1 MILFGYNFI
10 QDLLLFMEVVF
21 TDTQNTLLDGKYLI
35 LDRLGQ
41 GAYGEVFLTRHTGL
55 GVYRAVKRI
64 SRSRDIH
71 DTRRREAD
79 ALKSLSH
86 SSLPI
91 IYDID
96 EDDVYF
102 YIVEE
107 YIRGTS
113 LGEYVRGMGRLT
125 EDETRGIAM
134 SLCDVLEYMNTR
146 AGLFHLDIKPENV
159 MVTDDGIRL
168 VDFGSSYTEDVQPGV
183 LTGTVGYAAPELYN
197 SGKPNRTCDIY
208 SLGMLMR
215 FMLTGETPNYNI
227 SNICSENLEF
237 IINKCTALE
246 AGQRYATAAEL
257 YRALEQSQSDN
268 RRTTAEPTV
277 ILVAGCGHRVGAT
290 HFAVML
296 AAHFT
301 LSGRKC
307 LLEPAAED
315 GKSLSVPLYGDI
327 RHIGCRGGVYT
338 VNGITVVPDYH
349 GYAVPMDNETY
360 GSCQVVIKEV
370 GNILDM
376 QVSGIK
382 GYMDE
387 TYALVLVAGHTFDEL
402 LDYEKAAA
410 MLDEAGINYVSAV
423 NYTDGRG
430 YGGIIRE
437 HGMKRALRIPYCT
450 EPYSFKMG
458 RGIIEKTIIP
468 KWSGENEGNRI
479 RRNAKRLWND
489 TLCLVHRQLSVKC
502 KKKPCDGV
510 QNRNRA

>member
-1 MILFGYNFI
+1 
-10 QDLLLFMEVVF
+10 MEVVF

-35 LDRLGQ
+35 LDKLGQ

-71 DTRRREAD
+71 NTWRREAD

-107 YIRGTS
+107 YISGTS
-113 LGEYVRGMGRLT
+113 IAEYVSGMGRLT
-125 EDETRGIAM
+125 ENETRDIAM
-134 SLCDVLEYMNTR
+134 SICSALEYMNTS
-146 AGLFHLDIKPENV
+146 AGLCHLDIKPENV
-159 MVTDDGIRL
+159 MVTDNGIRL
-168 VDFGSSYTEDVQPGV
+168 VDFGSSYIGDSQPRL
-183 LTGTVGYAAPELYN
+183 LTGTAGYFAPELYN
-197 SGKPNRTCDIY
+197 NGKPGYTCDVY

-215 FMLTGETPNYNI
+215 FMLTGETSHNNNI

-237 IINKCTALE
+237 IINKCTTFE
-246 AGQRYATAAEL
+246 AGQRYETAAEL
-257 YRALEQSQSDN
+257 YQALEQSQSDN

-277 ILVAGCGHRVGAT
+277 ILVAGCGRRIGAT
-290 HFAVML
+290 HFAIML

-301 LSGRKC
+301 LSGRRC

-315 GKSLSVPLYGDI
+315 EKSIPVPVYGDI
-327 RHIGCRGGVYT
+327 RHICCRGGAYT

-349 GYAVPMDNETY
+349 GYAVPMDNNIY
-360 GSCQVVIKEV
+360 GGYQIVIKEV
-370 GNILDM
+370 GNILGMDI
-376 QVSGIK
+376 GRIK
-382 GYMDE
+382 GYTE
-387 TYALVLVAGHTFDEL
+387 KAYVLVLVVGHTFDEL
-402 LDYEKAAA
+402 LDYERAAA
-410 MLDEAGINYVSAV
+410 MLDEAGIKYVSAV
-423 NYTDGRG
+423 NYTDGKG
-430 YGGIIRE
+430 YGGIIKE
-437 HGMKRALRIPYCT
+437 HRMGRALRIPYCT

-468 KWSGENEGNRI
+468 KISGENEGNRI
-479 RRNAKRLWND
+479 CGNAKRLWND
-489 TLCLVHRQLSVKC
+489 TLCLVRRQLSVKC
-502 KKKPCDGV
+502 KKKPCVGV
-510 QNRNRA
+510 RRRNRA